1 MVHLTIPQQK
11 EKLGYSFSDKT
22 ALCCWHCYFENW
34 NSNFISTATF
44 QLSIVSSTKP
54 QLPLQFNFPVTIT
67 VQFPSLLFSLRK
79 MNRSEKK
86 KSRKERR
93 RDKNRTHQSWK
104 SETQETKKQ
113 VKKKGTDNGQSW
125 GERGRQRVRRRWEV
139 KALCPLEL
147 LAYLP
152 SLNIALSLLSPAQ
165 YCPLEN
171 WLAKADMTRS
181 GNDLANM
188 NLLERNTYSWAQ
200 MGQY

>member
-11 EKLGYSFSDKT
+11 EKLGYSFSDKI

-54 QLPLQFNFPVTIT
+54 QLPLQFNFLVCY
-67 VQFPSLLFSLRK
+67 FLREK
-79 MNRSEKK
+79 WTGAKK

-113 VKKKGTDNGQSW
+113 GKKKGTDNGQSW
-125 GERGRQRVRRRWEV
+125 SERGRQEV
-139 KALCPLEL
+139 LRGQNPLSTWSVNLFALIKYCLVSVITCSI
-147 LAYLP
+147 LP
-152 SLNIALSLLSPAQ
+152 FRKLVGKGRYDTKWQWP
-165 YCPLEN
+165 
-171 WLAKADMTRS
+171 
-181 GNDLANM
+181 G
-188 NLLERNTYSWAQ
+188 
-200 MGQY
+200 

>member
-11 EKLGYSFSDKT
+11 EKLGYSFSDKI

-54 QLPLQFNFPVTIT
+54 QLPLQFNFLVCYFLWEKWTGA
-67 VQFPSLLFSLRK
+67 K
-79 MNRSEKK
+79 KKK

-165 YCPLEN
+165 YCPLGN

-200 MGQY
+200 MSQY